1 MDAGLNTGTGLIDET
16 SVNPLVLPDPS
27 RLSLLQKAKWHLN
40 ALRLPARSAWP
51 KMPYPTVELSY
62 WMPDGPGKPVN
73 FGDELSCTIVELM
86 LARRGATLLDSVPH
100 RRQLLAV
107 GSVLHMAREGATVWG
122 TGLHG
127 SMPER
132 AHRYDRLDIRA
143 VRGPVTQRFLRERGI
158 DAPSVFGDP
167 ALLLP
172 VLTGDRFKPSGEYAV
187 GLVPNL
193 HDMEFLRTSR
203 MRERHPDIRVIDPL
217 RSWDVVVGEI
227 TRCRLIIASS
237 LHGLMTAEAFGIPA
251 RYVRLTEHEAK
262 LKYYDYYNGT
272 GRRLAYSTSIEAA
285 LQDGGTPFDG
295 YDTAPLM
302 RAFPYDLWGL

>member
-1 MDAGLNTGTGLIDET
+1 MDAGLNSGAGLIDET
-16 SVNPLVLPDPS
+16 AAWPLVLPDPPK
-27 RLSLLQKAKWHLN
+27 LSLWQKAKWHLN
-40 ALRLPARSAWP
+40 ARRLPRSVWP
-51 KMPYPTVELSY
+51 LMPYPTMELSY
-62 WMPDGPGKPVN
+62 WMPDGPGNPVN
-73 FGDELSCTIVELM
+73 FGDELSRTIVGLM
-86 LARRGATLLDSVPH
+86 LARQGATLLDHVPE

-132 AHRYDRLDIRA
+132 EHRYGSLDIRA
-143 VRGPVTQRFLRERGI
+143 VRGPVTQRFLCERGI
-158 DAPSVFGDP
+158 EVPGIFGDP

-187 GLVPNL
+187 GFVPNL
-193 HDMEFLRTSR
+193 HDMAFLRSTR
-203 MRERHPDIRVIDPL
+203 MRERYPDIRVIDPL
-217 RSWDVVVGEI
+217 RSWDVVVREI
-227 TRCRLIIASS
+227 TRCQLVIASS
-237 LHGLMTAEAFGIPA
+237 LHGLATAEAFGIPA
-251 RYVRLTEHEAK
+251 RYVRLTEHEAE

-272 GRRLAYSTSIEAA
+272 GRRLVCSTSIEAA

-295 YDTAPLM
+295 YDPAPLM